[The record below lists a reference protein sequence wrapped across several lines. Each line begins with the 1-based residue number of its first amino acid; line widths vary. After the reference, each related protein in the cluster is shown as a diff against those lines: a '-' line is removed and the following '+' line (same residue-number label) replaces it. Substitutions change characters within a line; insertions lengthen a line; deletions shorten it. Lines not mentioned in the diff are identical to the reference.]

1 MKLTDHQQKMLDGAF
16 GKGKAMAMQI
26 QIGVGK
32 CFDAERLVR
41 AVAERGRLI
50 EINNNS
56 FVARPG
62 CDVNCRKIARL
73 CMQYDVRVCVDS
85 DAHFCANVGEVPK
98 ALVFDVARALGAV
111 TAQAPIAI
119 GDVVLRDVCG
129 TGVDV
134 VAAKNMART

>member
-16 GKGKAMAMQI
+16 GRGKAMAMQI

-56 FVARPG
+56 FVAQPR
-62 CDVNCRKIARL
+62 ARIPQRAGGRHL
-73 CMQYDVRVCVDS
+73 VC
-85 DAHFCANVGEVPK
+85 G
-98 ALVFDVARALGAV
+98 
-111 TAQAPIAI
+111 QAP
-119 GDVVLRDVCG
+119 GRGGFLRHRADCQPRLFRRLFSFSA
-129 TGVDV
+129 D
-134 VAAKNMART
+134 